1 MKTNKAIES
10 ARMNPK
16 APKVL
21 DAITDVVLRYRP
33 KPKSEPAKER
43 RRKKRRV
50 EREKEKHGSS

>member
-1 MKTNKAIES
+1 MTKKP
-10 ARMNPK
+10 PK
-16 APKVL
+16 AL

-50 EREKEKHGSS
+50 EREAKKEK